1 MESSSLQL
9 DLDLGRKVGDEMIE
23 GINQSSTSSSSLPMN
38 SLQIQSRFEP
48 GSLNANLAVISDT
61 LEQEILVVFELPD
74 GSIAEEKFQ
83 LGQTVELLKSHI
95 EAEYGISMMEQK
107 LYYEDRL
114 MLDPLSLLDYFP
126 ENEKENG
133 KEDDDMQIENR
144 SREKTRAIPKE
155 MYVVVEGDL
164 ATESRK

>member
-1 MESSSLQL
+1 
-9 DLDLGRKVGDEMIE
+9 
-23 GINQSSTSSSSLPMN
+23 
-38 SLQIQSRFEP
+38 
-48 GSLNANLAVISDT
+48 
-61 LEQEILVVFELPD
+61 
-74 GSIAEEKFQ
+74 
-83 LGQTVELLKSHI
+83 
-95 EAEYGISMMEQK
+95 MMEQK

-144 SREKTRAIPKE
+144 SREKTRTIPKE
-155 MYVVVEGDL
+155 MYVVVEGDM

>member
-1 MESSSLQL
+1 MIFTAASDPSSIQKKDQMGFSYAKLDPSSQGKGMSSTSGSSMESSSLQL

-74 GSIAEEKFQ
+74 GSIAE
-83 LGQTVELLKSHI
+83 G
-95 EAEYGISMMEQK
+95 K
-107 LYYEDRL
+107 LQNVLRRSID
-114 MLDPLSLLDYFP
+114 FP
-126 ENEKENG
+126 
-133 KEDDDMQIENR
+133 
-144 SREKTRAIPKE
+144 
-155 MYVVVEGDL
+155 V
-164 ATESRK
+164 